1 MAYRPATTP
10 AGEHKGRVLSIRANP
25 RIQSLSQSCL
35 AGFVQWLGLADRSQ
49 GNAWGNAQIALESSR
64 TRFPLP
70 LPANSPLERPLSA
83 PAALPRA
90 ARAYSRRPLLA
101 NAAMAASRVAA
112 QVVGI
117 SLLKVSG
124 VRTSTAWRAAWP
136 SSLDVLHRISAP
148 QQRDRSSGA
157 LSAFTATG
165 ARTFAMALLVAGN
178 CASLPVATTV

>member
-1 MAYRPATTP
+1 MRKTPCESTPRRFAHTSDFAHSFAMAGATPAAPNSALVKRWRTALEITYESLLKAYPPRTTP

-90 ARAYSRRPLLA
+90 ARYSRRPLLA
-101 NAAMAASRVAA
+101 NAAM
-112 QVVGI
+112 
-117 SLLKVSG
+117 
-124 VRTSTAWRAAWP
+124 
-136 SSLDVLHRISAP
+136 
-148 QQRDRSSGA
+148 
-157 LSAFTATG
+157 
-165 ARTFAMALLVAGN
+165 
-178 CASLPVATTV
+178 